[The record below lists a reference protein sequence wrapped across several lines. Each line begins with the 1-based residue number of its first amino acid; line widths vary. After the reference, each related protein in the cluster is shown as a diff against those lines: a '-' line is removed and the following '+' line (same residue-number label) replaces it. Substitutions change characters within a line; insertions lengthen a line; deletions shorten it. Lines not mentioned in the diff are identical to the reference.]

1 MSVLVAVR
9 ECMSK
14 HGIDALLVPR
24 ADEFLGEYIPE
35 ANERLH
41 YLTDFTG
48 SAGLAV
54 VTLTRAVIFVDGRYT
69 VQVKQQIDP
78 SQFEIGDLGDAQLAD
93 WITSACEPNS
103 RISVDTRTVS
113 QAQFAN
119 WKSLMSSMEWVSTS
133 ENLVDSV
140 WSDRPAPVAKPGSLH
155 PESCSG
161 ESSESKRKRI
171 GQLLSGKGLDA
182 LWVFMPESV
191 SWLLNVRGSDIGKL
205 PILQSHALITA
216 NGDLTWFVDPNRV
229 PVDTW
234 QAHVGYGVTLASPD
248 DLESALGSWRGKKVA
263 FDPQNTNAAS
273 WQCMF
278 DQGVDARPMACP
290 VLLEKAK
297 KNSVEMEG
305 ARRAH
310 ERDAVAK
317 ANFLAW
323 LDAQVSSGIMPNEA
337 EVADRLHAFRSENP
351 EFLEPS
357 FDTISAAGHNGALC
371 HYNHRNSDEPTTLV
385 NNSLY
390 LVDSGGQYRDGTT
403 DVTRTVAVGDVSSE
417 MRHNFTL
424 VLKGHIALARIRFPK
439 GTSGM
444 QLDALARQFLWLNEL
459 DFEHGTG
466 HGVGSYLSVH
476 EGPQRIAKLGSPVPL
491 EHGMIVSNEPG
502 YYAEGAYGIRCEN
515 LQMVVAGDR
524 PGFYQ
529 FETLTLLPFDRRLI
543 EPALLDQAET
553 DWLNQYHARVWQTL
567 ESRVKP
573 ATREWLEVA
582 TAAL

>member
-1 MSVLVAVR
+1 
-9 ECMSK
+9 MSK
-14 HGIDALLVPR
+14 QGIDALLVPR

-35 ANERLH
+35 ANERLRC
-41 YLTDFTG
+41 LTDFTG

-54 VTLTRAVIFVDGRYT
+54 VTATRAVIFVDGRYT
-69 VQVKQQIDP
+69 VQVKQQINP

-93 WITSACEPNS
+93 WIASACKPQS
-103 RISVDTRTVS
+103 RIAVDTRTVS

-119 WKSLMSSMEWVSTS
+119 WKSLMHSMEWVSTS
-133 ENLVDSV
+133 ENLVDAV
-140 WSDRPAPVAKPGSLH
+140 WSDRPASVAKPGTLH

-161 ESSESKRKRI
+161 ESSTSKRKRI
-171 GQLLSGKGLDA
+171 GEILRRKGLDA

-205 PILQSHALITA
+205 PILQSHALISE
-216 NGDLTWFVDPNRV
+216 NGDLTWFVDPRRV
-229 PVDTW
+229 PAGDW
-234 QAHVGYGVTLASPD
+234 QAHVGSGVTLAGPEELASV
-248 DLESALGSWRGKKVA
+248 LAAFRAKKVA

-273 WQCMF
+273 WQCML
-278 DQGVDARPMACP
+278 DQGLDARSLACP

-297 KNSVEMEG
+297 KNAVEMDG

-323 LDAQVSSGIMPNEA
+323 LDSQIASGTMPNEA
-337 EVADRLHAFRSENP
+337 EVADRLHAFRSETP
-351 EFLEPS
+351 EFLESS

-371 HYNHRNSDEPTTLV
+371 HYNHRNSDKPTTLV
-385 NNSLY
+385 TNSLY
-390 LVDSGGQYRDGTT
+390 LVDSGGQYQDGTT
-403 DVTRTVAVGDVSSE
+403 DVTRTVAVGDVSNE
-417 MRHNFTL
+417 MRRNFTL

-502 YYAEGAYGIRCEN
+502 YYAEGEYGIRCEN

-529 FETLTLLPFDRRLI
+529 FETLTLLPFDQRLI
-543 EPALLDQAET
+543 EPALLDEAERE
-553 DWLNQYHARVWQTL
+553 WLNQYHARVWQTL

>member
-14 HGIDALLVPR
+14 QGIDALLVPR

-35 ANERLH
+35 ANERLR
-41 YLTDFTG
+41 YITDFTG

-54 VTLTRAVIFVDGRYT
+54 VTATRAIIFVDGRYT
-69 VQVKQQIDP
+69 VQVKQQIDS
-78 SQFEIGDLGDAQLAD
+78 SQFEIGDLGDALLAD
-93 WITSACEPNS
+93 WITSACEPKS
-103 RISVDTRTVS
+103 RIAVDTRTVS

-133 ENLVDSV
+133 ENLVDAV
-140 WSDRPAPVAKPGSLH
+140 WSDRPASVAKPGTLH

-161 ESSESKRKRI
+161 ESSTSKRKRI
-171 GQLLSGKGLDA
+171 GEILSRKGLDA

-205 PILQSHALITA
+205 PILQSHALISER
-216 NGDLTWFVDPNRV
+216 GDLTWFVDPRRV
-229 PVDTW
+229 PAGDW
-234 QAHVGYGVTLASPD
+234 QAHVGSGVTLAGPEELASV
-248 DLESALGSWRGKKVA
+248 LAAFRGKKVA
-263 FDPQNTNAAS
+263 FDPQNANAAS
-273 WQCMF
+273 WQCML
-278 DQGVDARPMACP
+278 DQGLDVRSLACP

-297 KNSVEMEG
+297 KNAVEMDG

-323 LDAQVSSGIMPNEA
+323 LDSQIASGTMPNEA
-337 EVADRLHAFRSENP
+337 EVADRLHAFRSETP

-371 HYNHRNSDEPTTLV
+371 HYNHRNSDKPTTLV
-385 NNSLY
+385 TNSLY
-390 LVDSGGQYRDGTT
+390 LVDSGGQYQDGTT
-403 DVTRTVAVGDVSSE
+403 DVTRTVAVGEVSNE
-417 MRHNFTL
+417 MRRNFTL

-502 YYAEGAYGIRCEN
+502 YYAEGEYGIRCEN

-529 FETLTLLPFDRRLI
+529 FETLTLLPFDQRLI
-543 EPALLDQAET
+543 EPTLLDEAERE
-553 DWLNQYHARVWQTL
+553 WLNQYHARVWQTL

>member
-1 MSVLVAVR
+1 
-9 ECMSK
+9 
-14 HGIDALLVPR
+14 
-24 ADEFLGEYIPE
+24 
-35 ANERLH
+35 
-41 YLTDFTG
+41 
-48 SAGLAV
+48 
-54 VTLTRAVIFVDGRYT
+54 
-69 VQVKQQIDP
+69 
-78 SQFEIGDLGDAQLAD
+78 
-93 WITSACEPNS
+93 
-103 RISVDTRTVS
+103 
-113 QAQFAN
+113 
-119 WKSLMSSMEWVSTS
+119 
-133 ENLVDSV
+133 
-140 WSDRPAPVAKPGSLH
+140 
-155 PESCSG
+155 
-161 ESSESKRKRI
+161 
-171 GQLLSGKGLDA
+171 
-182 LWVFMPESV
+182 
-191 SWLLNVRGSDIGKL
+191 
-205 PILQSHALITA
+205 
-216 NGDLTWFVDPNRV
+216 
-229 PVDTW
+229 
-234 QAHVGYGVTLASPD
+234 VTLASPD

-273 WQCMF
+273 WQCMLE
-278 DQGVDARPMACP
+278 QGVDARPMACP